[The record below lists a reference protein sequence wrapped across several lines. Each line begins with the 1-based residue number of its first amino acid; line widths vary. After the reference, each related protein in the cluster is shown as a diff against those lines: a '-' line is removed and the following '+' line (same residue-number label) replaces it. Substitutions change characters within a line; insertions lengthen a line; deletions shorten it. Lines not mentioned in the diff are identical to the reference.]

1 MKRDFVR
8 VAVLILFVGVTAGVG
23 WADTVYLKDGTVKQG
38 KIVSE
43 DDNKVVLE
51 QDIKGVKATIH
62 IPRADIGR
70 IERDKEGEKPAEAAD
85 PAKESER
92 LGKEMDDY
100 YAKARANDPS
110 SLKYEYDPFPDDQ
123 GIFRFTDHGRAWR
136 ARTDLCV
143 SYSEKAMDVGRNRI
157 VLLRKFPDNPQF
169 KKDIESTK
177 TRVVEIYTL
186 EQKVLA
192 DRRTKG
198 RRGGE

>member
-1 MKRDFVR
+1 MERDFIR
-8 VAVLILFVGVTAGVG
+8 GAVLILFVGVTAGVG

-70 IERDKEGEKPAEAAD
+70 IERDKEGEMPAEAAD

-92 LGKEMDDY
+92 LAKQMDEY
-100 YAKARANDPS
+100 CAKARANVPS
-110 SLKYEYDPFPDDQ
+110 SFKYEYEPFPDDR
-123 GIFRFTDHGRAWR
+123 GVFRFKDNGRMWK

-143 SYSEKAMDVGRNRI
+143 SYCEKAMDVGRKRI
-157 VLLRKFPDNPQF
+157 ALLRKFPDNPQF
-169 KKDIESTK
+169 QKDSDSTK
-177 TRVVEIYTL
+177 TRIVEMYTL
-186 EQKVLA
+186 EQKVLL
-192 DRRTKG
+192 DREKKG
-198 RRGGE
+198 RWGGE